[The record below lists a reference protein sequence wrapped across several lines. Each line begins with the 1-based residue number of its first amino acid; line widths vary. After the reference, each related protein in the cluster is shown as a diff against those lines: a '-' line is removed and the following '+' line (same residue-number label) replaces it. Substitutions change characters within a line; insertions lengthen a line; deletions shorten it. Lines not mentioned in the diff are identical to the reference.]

1 VVLDKAFLGY
11 VSGDSDMQVWIGNS
25 TNVFDNNLTLS
36 DAVLSQ
42 SGFSEVNTTTSSSA
56 RWADLNSG
64 NIAGNYIIIAADTT
78 DTSPEDFFKIQNLN
92 VCSTEINLVGSQT
105 CKVDL
110 Y

>member
-1 VVLDKAFLGY
+1 LDKAFLGF
-11 VSGDSDMQVWIGNS
+11 VSGDSDLQVWIGNS
-25 TNVFDNNLTLS
+25 TSGFNTNLTLNNS
-36 DAVLSQ
+36 LLNQA
-42 SGFSEVNTTTSSSA
+42 GFSEVNTTTSGSA

-78 DTSPEDFFKIQNLN
+78 DTSPEDNFKIENLN
-92 VCSTEINLVGSQT
+92 VCSTEINLVGTQT